1 MRKIFTIA
9 GREYRAMVAT
19 KAFLLSITMM
29 PVLML
34 GGLFTTQWLN
44 KAGGIKERK
53 IVVWDGTGELFQQL
67 RTSSIAFNAQIEV
80 AMENSNNDG
89 IIEEQTGGLE
99 QFEKYLLERAPVSE
113 ITNEYRSEISEKIT
127 KGEVYAYLEI
137 PADIIVEELKLNEAT
152 SLQNIKDAIPAAIFR
167 SQDSALSQAK
177 QWLQVTLSKLIK
189 DKRLAAS
196 GVDRKLVEKAEIPI
210 QVKGMGL
217 FALDKDGNAK
227 EEDEGNV
234 LAALFMPFGVMMLM
248 FMVIF
253 LAAQPCLESV
263 LEEKSQK
270 ISEVLLGCANPFQ
283 LMVGKLIGV
292 VGGSLTVFSIYILG
306 IIWFAR
312 SQQIEI
318 PIQIIPW
325 FVVFQILGVFFYGAL
340 FMAVG
345 ASVSQLK
352 EAQSMLLPIWM
363 LMMSPMF
370 VWLIIVRD
378 PNGAM
383 ATGMSLF
390 PPATPTS
397 LMLRMAT
404 GQAIP
409 IWQPIVG
416 LIMMVACTLFVVHIA
431 GRIFRVGIL
440 WQGKTPSIR
449 EVFKWS
455 LSSN

>member
-1 MRKIFTIA
+1 M
-9 GREYRAMVAT
+9 
-19 KAFLLSITMM
+19 
-29 PVLML
+29 
-34 GGLFTTQWLN
+34 
-44 KAGGIKERK
+44 
-53 IVVWDGTGELFQQL
+53 
-67 RTSSIAFNAQIEV
+67 
-80 AMENSNNDG
+80 
-89 IIEEQTGGLE
+89 
-99 QFEKYLLERAPVSE
+99 
-113 ITNEYRSEISEKIT
+113 
-127 KGEVYAYLEI
+127 
-137 PADIIVEELKLNEAT
+137 
-152 SLQNIKDAIPAAIFR
+152 
-167 SQDSALSQAK
+167 
-177 QWLQVTLSKLIK
+177 
-189 DKRLAAS
+189 
-196 GVDRKLVEKAEIPI
+196 
-210 QVKGMGL
+210 
-217 FALDKDGNAK
+217 
-227 EEDEGNV
+227 
-234 LAALFMPFGVMMLM
+234 
-248 FMVIF
+248 
-253 LAAQPCLESV
+253 
-263 LEEKSQK
+263 
-270 ISEVLLGCANPFQ
+270 
-283 LMVGKLIGV
+283 
-292 VGGSLTVFSIYILG
+292 
-306 IIWFAR
+306 
-312 SQQIEI
+312 
-318 PIQIIPW
+318 
-325 FVVFQILGVFFYGAL
+325 VFQILGVFFYGAL

-416 LIMMVACTLFVVHIA
+416 LIMMVVCTLFVVHIA